1 MDPGLEEQLRTLLVL
16 GLTGLLVLLRL
27 DAVRFG
33 TAEYDDESAPGGWRT
48 GTVRLAWYAVGV
60 ALAAAIF
67 LVHPDPVETLNL
79 GVGADRAQAI
89 VLGLLFGLGG
99 SLAAAGFAWLRYG
112 RLRLPAPRTYPG
124 AILNS
129 VCTAFIDEVAFR
141 GAILGLLMALGLP
154 APWAILVQDLLYG
167 LVTRLGAPGRS
178 RAMLLL
184 SLAVG
189 AVAGGLTVFTG
200 GIGAAV
206 LGHAITRFAI
216 FVCTGH
222 AGQVRPP
229 GQEPEEVAAD
239 QQPPEGWRVVGD
251 GEAAPDGSR
260 R

>member
-1 MDPGLEEQLRTLLVL
+1 MDSGLEEQLRTLLVL

-27 DAVRFG
+27 DAARFG
-33 TAEYDDESAPGGWRT
+33 TAEYDDEGAPGGWRT
-48 GTVRLAWYAVGV
+48 GTVRLGWYAVGV
-60 ALAAAIF
+60 GLAAAIF
-67 LVHPDPVETLNL
+67 LIHPDPVGTLNL
-79 GVGADRAQAI
+79 GVGSDRAQAI

-99 SLAAAGFAWLRYG
+99 SLVAAAFAWFRYG
-112 RLRLPAPRTYPG
+112 RLRLPQARTYPG

-141 GAILGLLMALGLP
+141 GVILGLLLALGVP
-154 APWAILVQDLLYG
+154 AAWAILLQDLGYG

-189 AVAGGLTVFTG
+189 AVAGGLTVLTG

-239 QQPPEGWRVVGD
+239 RMPPEGWRVVGD
-251 GEAAPDGSR
+251 GETADGTR